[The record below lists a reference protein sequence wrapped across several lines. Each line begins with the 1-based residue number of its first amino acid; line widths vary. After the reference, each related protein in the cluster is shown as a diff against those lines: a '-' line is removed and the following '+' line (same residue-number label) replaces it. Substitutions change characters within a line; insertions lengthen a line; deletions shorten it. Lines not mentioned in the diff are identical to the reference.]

1 MSVLLFTVPSK
12 AILHW
17 KGQKLKF
24 QKKICGLRNN
34 KPITFRKKKK
44 KKKKKKKIKKGKFK
58 QNYF

>member
-24 QKKICGLRNN
+24 QKKICGLTNN

-44 KKKKKKKIKKGKFK
+44 KKKKNKQGIFL

>member
-44 KKKKKKKIKKGKFK
+44 KKLK
-58 QNYF
+58 QGIFLHNYF